1 MWWIKCAHHWED
13 DVSSSRSRSSQYIST
28 PPPLSSLT
36 HIAFIDSFL
45 GVWLLRNG
53 MLIVNKNVKCNRQ
66 DMCFE
71 WFACLKQR
79 RILQTCNRRD
89 KEKKTMVLTPIQCTR
104 RKLSEPFL
112 RIKLLEKFASSFAE
126 NCLRGFFLGSLPKT
140 NFTNFQLETV
150 DDSTY
155 FFFLVTH
162 LIL

>member
-13 DVSSSRSRSSQYIST
+13 DVSSSRSSQYIST

-79 RILQTCNRRD
+79 RILQTCNRRN
-89 KEKKTMVLTPIQCTR
+89 KGKKTMVLTPIQCTR
-104 RKLSEPFL
+104 RKLSEHHFCVLNYWKSL
-112 RIKLLEKFASSFAE
+112 RHHLLKIAW
-126 NCLRGFFLGSLPKT
+126 GVFFSAHCRKQISPI
-140 NFTNFQLETV
+140 F
-150 DDSTY
+150 S
-155 FFFLVTH
+155 
-162 LIL
+162 